1 MTIAPKVMKHDPGM
15 RFVVIEEDG
24 LPATTEVVRM
34 ESGWSILRK
43 KAGQSVV
50 LLEDQRE
57 EDARSVLEGM
67 LQSLTSGSD
76 TAVHSANGQ
85 AIVAAAASPQRD
97 NALPIVLAVITVL
110 GGFSGYFLYDVV
122 KGAYKLMYSQ
132 PVKEASVAPQVAEQP
147 APAPPVVGRVTTPPP
162 SIPALPGSAGPAAVT
177 PPAPPKA
184 PEVDLAAPAALKEAL
199 KDGLKPETQAAI
211 DSARKSVAATGADK
225 AQGELEQLQA
235 ALAQL
240 SANEK
245 LTPDVVRQ
253 LPHDLAQKLSEAGVV
268 ASAEEAAAAAK
279 ARGQKELRIVRLEPA
294 IIDRLRDRDGV
305 ATVPEAGSWALT
317 NNSVVIPLPGGGD
330 IKRPE
335 DLKTFHLQP

>member
-1 MTIAPKVMKHDPGM
+1 MTIARKVMKHDPGM
-15 RFVVIEEDG
+15 RFIVIEEDG

-43 KAGQSVV
+43 KSGQSIV
-50 LLEDQRE
+50 LLENQRE

-67 LQSLTSGSD
+67 VQSLKPASD
-76 TAVHSANGQ
+76 AAPQQPADPSP
-85 AIVAAAASPQRD
+85 AAASIPRTYRFVGPA
-97 NALPIVLAVITVL
+97 ALSGTLVLGVLAGVV
-110 GGFSGYFLYDVV
+110 LYDAA
-122 KGAYKLMYSQ
+122 KGVNKLVYRE
-132 PVKEASVAPQVAEQP
+132 PVKEAPVAPQVSEQP
-147 APAPPVVGRVTTPPP
+147 ASPPPVVGRVTTPPP
-162 SIPALPGSAGPAAVT
+162 AIPALPGVAAAVTAT

-184 PEVDLAAPAALKEAL
+184 PEPELAAPAALKDAL

-211 DSARKSVAATGADK
+211 DAARKSVATTGADK

-268 ASAEEAAAAAK
+268 ATAEEAAAAAK

-305 ATVPEAGSWALT
+305 ASVPEAGSWALT